1 MATKF
6 FTVFNPPPKAG
17 LIFQQPSKTHTQ
29 FKTEA
34 DINFLVDRYKASGSY
49 YDPLNPPRG
58 TKRLPMFDDYASL
71 PDYQEAQNV
80 VADAQRR
87 FADLPA
93 KTRKFFDN
101 DPTLLL
107 AFIQD
112 PKNRE
117 KAAELGLISAP
128 IETPV
133 VPAAEKPVDEILI
146 PGEK

>member
-6 FTVFNPPPKAG
+6 FTAFNPPPKAG
-17 LIFQQPSKTHTQ
+17 LTFKQPSKTQTQ

-34 DINFLVDRYKASGSY
+34 DINFLVNRYKDSGSF

-58 TKRLPMFDDYASL
+58 TKRLPMFDDFASL
-71 PDYQEAQNV
+71 PEYQEAQNV

-87 FADLPA
+87 FAELPA
-93 KTRKFFDN
+93 TTRKFFDN

-107 AFIQD
+107 AFVQD

-117 KAAELGLISAP
+117 KAVELGLISAP
-128 IETPV
+128 VETPA
-133 VPAAEKPVDEILI
+133 VPVAEKPVDETSI